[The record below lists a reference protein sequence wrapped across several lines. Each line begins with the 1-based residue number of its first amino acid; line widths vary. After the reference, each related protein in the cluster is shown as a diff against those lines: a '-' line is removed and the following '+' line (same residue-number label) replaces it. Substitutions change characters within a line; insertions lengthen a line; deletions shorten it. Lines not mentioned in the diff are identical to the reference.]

1 MILEAGRFMKGLRI
15 ILIAALF
22 WILSSA
28 AALADGCVGD
38 YHVGNIIR
46 TTIVA
51 PSCVAKGVD
60 QYQCSECGY
69 IWIQEVPI
77 TDHTWKMETPAQT
90 ATCTNEGTE
99 PILKCAVRGE
109 TTGGAA
115 PAGQEVNAGSAA
127 AEPSANVLADG
138 VYVVDVDTG
147 SNMFHINEAKEGK
160 GELTVKNGEMTL
172 HITLASKK
180 IVNLYIGTAEEA
192 EVASEDELLAP
203 TTDEVTYSDGIT
215 EEAYGFDIPCPA
227 IDEPFD
233 VSIIG
238 THGNWYTH
246 PVTVTTPVPVEN

>member
-99 PILKCAVRGE
+99 PILKCAVCGE
-109 TTGGAA
+109 TTGGGEVPALGHDFGDWIVVQEATCAATGKKPA
-115 PAGQEVNAGSAA
+115 PAPAA
-127 AEPSANVLADG
+127 A
-138 VYVVDVDTG
+138 T
-147 SNMFHINEAKEGK
+147 K
-160 GELTVKNGEMTL
+160 KNRNCPKRRN
-172 HITLASKK
+172 IR
-180 IVNLYIGTAEEA
+180 
-192 EVASEDELLAP
+192 LLK
-203 TTDEVTYSDGIT
+203 
-215 EEAYGFDIPCPA
+215 
-227 IDEPFD
+227 
-233 VSIIG
+233 
-238 THGNWYTH
+238 
-246 PVTVTTPVPVEN
+246 